1 MGRHL
6 WQRVASHFGH
16 PAKSPPA
23 DAPVGMSAPASD
35 AAPSSLPPILLNSF
49 LEPAQL
55 TDAEAARRTSKD
67 AAEPVAPQQTDC
79 RDSVPAPPRKP
90 SRLALALQGGGA
102 HGAFT
107 WGVLDRLLDEPEI
120 SIDAISGASAG
131 ALNAVALTAGHL
143 QGGRAGAQEMLGR
156 LWLRIADLA
165 SMSPLQPMPMERF
178 TPGWRSDWSPGHL
191 MLDFLS
197 RFVSPYQFNPFGIDP
212 LRQVLQDLIDFDSL
226 RRPEAIRLFV
236 AATQLDTGDLRVFS
250 NEAITVETVLASGC
264 LPSLNQAIRLDENYY
279 WDGGYSGNPALLPLL
294 MNTAAREI
302 LLVRIDPK
310 QVTGVPMTVN
320 GIRRRLNRIMFNAPL
335 NAELRF
341 IDWLRQ
347 ELNGPMQPLT
357 PVGQR
362 LKQLRIQSL
371 SADDFMVQL
380 DDSSKLT
387 PDLDFIN
394 RLHQVGRKTAEQ
406 WLQARQA
413 ASPPITERD

>member
-1 MGRHL
+1 M
-6 WQRVASHFGH
+6 
-16 PAKSPPA
+16 
-23 DAPVGMSAPASD
+23 
-35 AAPSSLPPILLNSF
+35 PPILLNSF

-55 TDAEAARRTSKD
+55 TDAEAALDKSKRLAER
-67 AAEPVAPQQTDC
+67 AAPRQVDRPG
-79 RDSVPAPPRKP
+79 SVPAHPPGH

-107 WGVLDRLLDEPEI
+107 WGVLDRLLDEPGI
-120 SIDAISGASAG
+120 SVDAISGASAG
-131 ALNAVALTAGHL
+131 ALNAVALAAGHL
-143 QGGRAGAQEMLGR
+143 QDGRAGAQEMLSK
-156 LWLRIADLA
+156 LWHRIADLA

-178 TPGWRSDWSPGHL
+178 APGWRSDWSPGHL

-212 LRQVLQDLIDFDSL
+212 LRQVLQDLIDFASL
-226 RRPEAIRLFV
+226 RRPEAIPLFI

-250 NEAITVETVLASGC
+250 NDAITAETVLASGC
-264 LPSLNQAIRLDENYY
+264 LPSFNQAIKLDENYY

-294 MNTAAREI
+294 MNTSAMEI

-335 NAELRF
+335 NTELRF
-341 IDWLRQ
+341 IDWLRH

-362 LKQLRIQSL
+362 LKELRIQSL
-371 SADDFMVQL
+371 SADDFMAQL

-387 PDLDFIN
+387 PDLDFIS
-394 RLHQVGRKTAEQ
+394 RLHQVGHETADR
-406 WLQARQA
+406 WLQARQT
-413 ASPPITERD
+413 SSTPLTGCD

>member
-6 WQRVASHFGH
+6 WQRVTSHLGH
-16 PAKSPPA
+16 PAKSPPLKSTPAKSQQAGPVTPPGRGTAGTEPVQSSAPA
-23 DAPVGMSAPASD
+23 DTPLGMSARISG
-35 AAPSSLPPILLNSF
+35 AAPSWLSPILLNSF

-55 TDAEAARRTSKD
+55 TEAEAARQTSRGTP
-67 AAEPVAPQQTDC
+67 EPI
-79 RDSVPAPPRKP
+79 SSRKP
-90 SRLALALQGGGA
+90 RSLALALQGGGA

-131 ALNAVALTAGHL
+131 ALNAVAFAAGSL
-143 QGGRAGAQEMLGR
+143 QDGRAGAQEMLR
-156 LWLRIADLA
+156 KLWHRIANLA
-165 SMSPLQPMPMERF
+165 SMSPLQPLPMERF

-226 RRPEAIRLFV
+226 RQPRAIRLFI

-250 NEAITVETVLASGC
+250 NDAITVETVLASGC
-264 LPSLNQAIRLDENYY
+264 LPSLNQAIKLDENYY

-310 QVTGVPMTVN
+310 QVAGVPMTVN

-335 NAELRF
+335 NAELRL
-341 IDWLRQ
+341 IDWLRH
-347 ELNGPMQPLT
+347 ELNGPTQPLT
-357 PVGQR
+357 PIGQR

-371 SADDFMVQL
+371 SADDFMGRL

-394 RLHQVGRKTAEQ
+394 R
-406 WLQARQA
+406 
-413 ASPPITERD
+413 